1 MNKIKNIPNFITMLR
16 IVGTICLFFIEPFT
30 ATFFIVYSIAGI
42 TDVLDGFVARRL
54 NASTEFGAK
63 LDSASDLIFYAV
75 MILRIFPE
83 LLKIIPVGI
92 WIAVCAII
100 AIRLASYI
108 TAVIK
113 YHCFASLHTYL
124 NKLTGF
130 AVFVTPYFYLTSYM
144 TVFCI
149 VLCVIAFASSTEE
162 LCTHLTRDTY
172 RSNLKT
178 IFEKE

>member
-1 MNKIKNIPNFITMLR
+1 MDKIKNIPNFITALR

-30 ATFFIVYSIAGI
+30 VTFFVIYSIAGV

-63 LDSASDLIFYAV
+63 LDSASDLLFYAV
-75 MILRIFPE
+75 MILKIFPE
-83 LLKIIPVGI
+83 LVKIIPAWI
-92 WIAVCAII
+92 WVVVCVIVS
-100 AIRLASYI
+100 IRLASYA
-108 TAVIK
+108 TAIIK

-144 TVFCI
+144 TVFSI
-149 VLCVIAFASSTEE
+149 VLCVIAFASSLEE
-162 LCTHLTRDTY
+162 LCTHLIRDTY